1 MRALFGNLIFIIYAI
16 GFLIIWGS
24 KLIRFNIDDYTP
36 EKYDYV
42 ILYAYNLRP

>member
-24 KLIRFNIDDYTP
+24 ILTGFNIDDYTP
-36 EKYDYV
+36 ENM
-42 ILYAYNLRP
+42 IMWFSMLII